1 MTTPTARR
9 ILSEIEQLRNLAAEK
24 DPSLVQ
30 FLLDETSTE
39 NPESCV
45 ILGRILPKSQIYN
58 QAAFQIEIKL
68 NKLYPFKA
76 PEVRF
81 ITPIYHPNVDHDGK
95 ISIDILYEGGGFK
108 PTTTLVD
115 IVKAIVDLIDN
126 PDLNRVLQTNTAAE
140 YSQNR
145 AEFDDKAL
153 KMVTKYGLPRK

>member
-1 MTTPTARR
+1 
-9 ILSEIEQLRNLAAEK
+9 QNLAADK
-24 DPSLVQ
+24 DPSSVQ
-30 FLLDETSTE
+30 FLLDETSME
-39 NPESCV
+39 SPESCV

-68 NKLYPFKA
+68 SKLYPFKA

-95 ISIDILYEGGGFK
+95 ISIDILYVGSGFK

-126 PDLNRVLQTNTAAE
+126 PDLNHVLQTNIAAE

-145 AEFDDKAL
+145 AEFDHKAI